1 MNLTLVPPAVG
12 PTTRRACSMAYV
24 ELVFSTQSKRLS
36 QSGRRCTIVYRVRVL
51 FHAGIFYWE
60 FSIYKDPFLIY
71 TINNRC
77 AGPLPLFI
85 DAASCWRQPSPPA
98 FPLASGSQRMPNVGA
113 IGFALTVVA
122 YLYYSL
128 WVLLTPFVEK
138 DVVWFHNLF
147 PDTWWALAVPT
158 ALLVLGVTCVI
169 TFVGILGRW

>member
-1 MNLTLVPPAVG
+1 MHVHLIISRERHPPAV
-12 PTTRRACSMAYV
+12 
-24 ELVFSTQSKRLS
+24 
-36 QSGRRCTIVYRVRVL
+36 YR
-51 FHAGIFYWE
+51 
-60 FSIYKDPFLIY
+60 P
-71 TINNRC
+71 
-77 AGPLPLFI
+77 
-85 DAASCWRQPSPPA
+85 ASCWRQPNPRRA

-113 IGFALTVVA
+113 IGFALTVAA

-169 TFVGILGRW
+169 TFVGILGR